1 MKKKKKSK
9 LLLNAEITNIPM
21 KTKTDVSAVT
31 TLVELVT
38 EINLM
43 NVTLVTKEKTENM
56 IPKKEPVTVNS
67 NSEK

>member
-1 MKKKKKSK
+1 
-9 LLLNAEITNIPM
+9 M